1 MPVTPDQSPTNQ
13 SSTGQNVQCY
23 KCKQFGHKNNNP
35 ICPIYNKSGKRDN
48 SSGPPVCH
56 KPKDPWKY
64 VEPRDLSNP
73 VIINGKKW
81 SFCTKCKYRST
92 GHIRFYQLSHID
104 ETNDP
109 NWKPEGNHTPNQ
121 DPDPTLSPPLR
132 PLSLAPASLEDDLVF
147 TGLNYAPVLETNK
160 TCDER
165 EKTEGALWTKHCHS
179 KNTRFVESSHRT
191 YIVDATNIIEPSN
204 GPPTE
209 FSNLA
214 NYVFPLCKPCTEVH
228 SVTTATK
235 HSKKNW
241 NFSTMNAVLQYYK
254 LVLTM
259 LWAYVRPLLGILVM
273 CFSKLWEYYN
283 LQLKVW
289 TLLLTSS
296 VWCIMRVLTT
306 KTHHRL
312 GSTKKCFPG
321 FPAKGIVIL
330 GLVSYSK

>member
-1 MPVTPDQSPTNQ
+1 ME
-13 SSTGQNVQCY
+13 
-23 KCKQFGHKNNNP
+23 
-35 ICPIYNKSGKRDN
+35 
-48 SSGPPVCH
+48 
-56 KPKDPWKY
+56 PKD
-64 VEPRDLSNP
+64 LSKP
-73 VIINGKKW
+73 VIIDGKECF
-81 SFCTKCKYRST
+81 FCTKCKCRAT
-92 GHIRFYQLSHID
+92 GHIGFYQLLHTD
-104 ETNDP
+104 ETHDP
-109 NWKPEGNHTPNQ
+109 NWKPEGNHTPIQ
-121 DPDPTLSPPLR
+121 DPDPTSSPPLR
-132 PLSLAPASLEDDLVF
+132 PLSSAPTPLEDDLVF
-147 TGLNYAPVLETNK
+147 TGVNCVPVLVKDDTR
-160 TCDER
+160 DER
-165 EKTEGALWTKHCHS
+165 EKTEGVLQTEHRHS
-179 KNTRFVESSHRT
+179 NDTCFVDPGHRT
-191 YIVDATNIIEPSN
+191 YIVDATNIMAPSN
-204 GPPTE
+204 SSLTK

-214 NYVFPLCKPCTEVH
+214 NCVFPLCKPCTEVH